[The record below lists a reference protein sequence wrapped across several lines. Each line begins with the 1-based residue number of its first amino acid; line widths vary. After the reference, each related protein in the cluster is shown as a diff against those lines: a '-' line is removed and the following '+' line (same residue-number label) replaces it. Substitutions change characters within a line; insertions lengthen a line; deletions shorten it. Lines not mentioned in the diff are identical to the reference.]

1 VLYYWYR
8 NILEKKVAKKKNTK
22 IENGTLDLTIAQIE
36 KNFGKG
42 AVMRMSETSEV
53 DATIQSIPT
62 GSIGLDL
69 ALGIGGLPRGRI
81 VEIFGAESAGKSTLA
96 LSCLAQAQKNGGQAA
111 YIDVEHAMDPSYAMK
126 IGVNNQELLISQP
139 NSAEEALEIT
149 DHLVSSGALD
159 IIVIDSVAALVPRSE
174 LEGEMGDYHIGAQAR
189 LMSQALRKLTATV
202 HKTNTTCVFINQ
214 LREKVGVIFGSPE
227 VTPGGRALKFYSSVR
242 IDLRRSE
249 SIKIGEELVGN
260 KVRARVVK
268 NKVAAP
274 FKKAEIEILYNE
286 GISKEGELLDIGVS
300 NNIVEKN
307 GSFYSFEGERL
318 GQGRESCRKFLKN
331 NPEICKKIENLI
343 MNPIEIELPDN
354 LDNSEALG

>member
-1 VLYYWYR
+1 VA
-8 NILEKKVAKKKNTK
+8 NKKTLKTENKT
-22 IENGTLDLTIAQIE
+22 IELTIEQIE
-36 KNFGKG
+36 KSFGKG
-42 AVMRMSETSEV
+42 AVMRMNESGDFAEN
-53 DATIQSIPT
+53 IQSIST

-69 ALGIGGLPRGRI
+69 ALGIGGVPRGRI

-111 YIDVEHAMDPSYAMK
+111 YIDVEHAMDPSYAQK
-126 IGVNNQELLISQP
+126 IGVNNKELLISQP

-149 DHLVSSGALD
+149 DHLVGSGALD
-159 IIVIDSVAALVPRSE
+159 IIVIDSVAALVPRAE

-202 HKTNTTCVFINQ
+202 HKTNTTCIFINQ

-249 SIKIGEELVGN
+249 SIKIGEELIGN
-260 KVRARVVK
+260 KVRVRVVK
-268 NKVAAP
+268 NKVAPP
-274 FKKAEIEILYNE
+274 FKKAEIEILYDE
-286 GISKEGELLDIGVS
+286 GISKEAELIDIGVMK
-300 NNIVEKN
+300 NIIEKS

-318 GQGRESCRKFLKN
+318 GQGRESVRKFLKN
-331 NPEICKKIENLI
+331 NEELTKKIEDLVL
-343 MNPIEIELPDN
+343 NPKEEIEIDK
-354 LDNSEALG
+354 EAS

>member
-1 VLYYWYR
+1 M
-8 NILEKKVAKKKNTK
+8 AKKKNTK

-53 DATIQSIPT
+53 DKTIDSIST
-62 GSIGLDL
+62 GSLGLDI

-111 YIDVEHAMDPSYAMK
+111 YIDVEHAMDPNYAKK

-242 IDLRRSE
+242 IDLRRGE

-260 KVRARVVK
+260 KIRVRVVK

-300 NNIVEKN
+300 SNVVEKN

-318 GQGRESCRKFLKN
+318 GQGRESVRKFLKN
-331 NPEICKKIENLI
+331 NQEICKKIENLI
-343 MNPIEIELPDN
+343 MNPIDIEITDN

>member
-1 VLYYWYR
+1 MA
-8 NILEKKVAKKKNTK
+8 NKKTVKTENKT
-22 IENGTLDLTIAQIE
+22 IELTIEQIE
-36 KNFGKG
+36 KSFGKG
-42 AVMRMSETSEV
+42 AVMRMNESSNLSEN
-53 DATIQSIPT
+53 IQAIST
-62 GSIGLDL
+62 GSISLDQ
-69 ALGIGGLPRGRI
+69 ALGIGGIPRGRI

-111 YIDVEHAMDPSYAMK
+111 YIDVEHAMDPSYAQK
-126 IGVNNQELLISQP
+126 IGVDNKELLISQP

-149 DHLVSSGALD
+149 DHLVASGALD
-159 IIVIDSVAALVPRSE
+159 IIVIDSVAALVPRAE

-249 SIKIGEELVGN
+249 SIKIGEELIGN

-268 NKVAAP
+268 NKVAPP

-286 GISKEGELLDIGVS
+286 GISKEAELIDIGVIK
-300 NNIVEKN
+300 NIIEKS

-318 GQGRESCRKFLKN
+318 GQGRESVRKFMKN
-331 NPEICKKIENLI
+331 NEEITKKIENLI
-343 MNPIEIELPDN
+343 LNPIEEIEIDE
-354 LDNSEALG
+354 EAS

>member
-1 VLYYWYR
+1 VA
-8 NILEKKVAKKKNTK
+8 NKKTVKTENKT
-22 IENGTLDLTIAQIE
+22 IELTIEQIE
-36 KNFGKG
+36 KSFGKG
-42 AVMRMSETSEV
+42 AVMRMNESSNLSQN
-53 DATIQSIPT
+53 IQAIST
-62 GSIGLDL
+62 GSMSLDQ
-69 ALGIGGLPRGRI
+69 ALGIGGIPRGRI

-111 YIDVEHAMDPSYAMK
+111 YIDVEHAMDPSYAQK
-126 IGVNNQELLISQP
+126 IGVNNKELLISQP

-149 DHLVSSGALD
+149 DHLVASGALD
-159 IIVIDSVAALVPRSE
+159 IIVIDSVAALVPRAE

-249 SIKIGEELVGN
+249 SIKIGEELIGN

-268 NKVAAP
+268 NKVAPP

-286 GISKEGELLDIGVS
+286 GISKEAELIDIGVVK
-300 NNIVEKN
+300 NIIEKS

-318 GQGRESCRKFLKN
+318 GQGRESVRKFLKN
-331 NPEICKKIENLI
+331 NEKITNKIENLI
-343 MNPIEIELPDN
+343 LNPIEEIQIDE
-354 LDNSEALG
+354 EAS

>member
-1 VLYYWYR
+1 MA
-8 NILEKKVAKKKNTK
+8 NKKTVKTENKT
-22 IENGTLDLTIAQIE
+22 IELTIEQIE
-36 KNFGKG
+36 KSFGKG
-42 AVMRMSETSEV
+42 AVMRMNESSNLSQN
-53 DATIQSIPT
+53 IQAIST
-62 GSIGLDL
+62 GSMSLDQ
-69 ALGIGGLPRGRI
+69 ALGIGGIPRGRI

-111 YIDVEHAMDPSYAMK
+111 YIDVEHAMDPSYAQK
-126 IGVNNQELLISQP
+126 IGVNNKELLISQP

-149 DHLVSSGALD
+149 DHLVASGALD
-159 IIVIDSVAALVPRSE
+159 IIVIDSVAALVPRAE

-249 SIKIGEELVGN
+249 SIKIGEELIGN

-268 NKVAAP
+268 NKVAPP

-286 GISKEGELLDIGVS
+286 GISKEAELIDIGVVK
-300 NNIVEKN
+300 NIIEKS

-318 GQGRESCRKFLKN
+318 GQGRESVRKFLKN
-331 NPEICKKIENLI
+331 NEKITNKIENLI
-343 MNPIEIELPDN
+343 LNPIEEIQIDE
-354 LDNSEALG
+354 EAS

>member
-1 VLYYWYR
+1 MAR
-8 NILEKKVAKKKNTK
+8 KKSNK
-22 IENGTLDLTIAQIE
+22 IENGTLDLTIEQIE

-42 AVMRMSETSEV
+42 AVMRMSDQSEI
-53 DATIQSIPT
+53 DANIQVIPT
-62 GSIGLDL
+62 GSIGLDI

-96 LSCLAQAQKNGGQAA
+96 LSCLAQAQKKGGQAA
-111 YIDVEHAMDPSYAMK
+111 YIDVEHAMDPSYAKK

-149 DHLVSSGALD
+149 DHLVNSGALD
-159 IIVIDSVAALVPRSE
+159 IIVIDSVAALVPRAE

-260 KVRARVVK
+260 KVRVRVVK
-268 NKVAAP
+268 NKVAPP
-274 FKKAEIEILYNE
+274 FKKSEIEILYNE
-286 GISKEGELLDIGVS
+286 GISKEGELLDIGVEK
-300 NNIVEKN
+300 NIVEKS

-318 GQGRESCRKFLKN
+318 GQGRESVRKFLKN
-331 NPEICKKIENLI
+331 NPQISQKIEDLI
-343 MNPIEIELPDN
+343 MNPTNSEVAESQ
-354 LDNSEALG
+354 DNSEALG